1 MTAFNEENPRLDRI
15 EADMKLVRG
24 EHDSLLERVT
34 WAVDFAAFR
43 KETAQRLEA
52 LEAREQATP
61 VAAVPAPVASAPAPI
76 EATPETS
83 ATAPDP
89 MVEAKIEALSIVF
102 REDHEILRE
111 VFAVVCRIATSGR
124 FEDVERLAA
133 LKARIEGVESF
144 R

>member
-15 EADMKLVRG
+15 EAEMKLVRG
-24 EHDSLLERVT
+24 EHNSLLERVV
-34 WAVDFAAFR
+34 WSVDHER
-43 KETAQRLEA
+43 SRTDIIRRLEA

-61 VAAVPAPVASAPAPI
+61 VAAAAAPAASAPAPI

-111 VFAVVCRIATSGR
+111 VFAVVCRIATSGK
-124 FEDVERLAA
+124 FEDTERLAA
-133 LKARIEGVESF
+133 LKARIEEHV
-144 R
+144 